1 MICYVARI
9 MPKQTIIPGGAGNDL
24 FVYAHID
31 PSAIRDVV
39 PQATDDH
46 VITELWGVG
55 TSAYRPVLGMYGGWR
70 KYVADVAERCGVA
83 KFEHTCIVGWSAGGA
98 FALEVL
104 EAAGENDAELPDAV
118 VLLDAV
124 YSSKPPGS
132 RPSDGRVVW
141 TPELAALE
149 RYAIAAAREE
159 KILVITHSAIQTPTY
174 ASSGECVNELVRRV
188 QTAIG
193 RQLDIDAEAHQV
205 MKHHPPVLAR
215 RAGNL
220 RILSFVGATAAEHV
234 AEAHL
239 YDEVWRAWIPW
250 SCATCDAGGIAS
262 TRTRLLRLNDR
273 GDDVRR
279 WQETLRALGKPV
291 VADGIFG
298 AKTDAATRMFQMQ
311 AARTRPRF
319 SVDGIVGPATLAA
332 ASEELRWVKI
342 PDPAPFPRISDAD
355 RDRFFGRIASRP
367 SPNKNDPDAIQIL
380 GDWAR
385 ENIIGVH
392 VPQLANIPGAPRNG
406 RVLLHK
412 NAAPQVVAL
421 FDEWQRAGLLP
432 FVLSWDGSWVP
443 RYIRNTKVP
452 SMHAYGIAFDINAEW
467 NPFGR
472 APTRA
477 RGNVREL
484 VTIARRHGFYW
495 GGDFTRPDGMHFE
508 LARLV

>member
-1 MICYVARI
+1 
-9 MPKQTIIPGGAGNDL
+9 MPKQTIIPGGSGNDL
-24 FVYAHID
+24 FIYAHID

-39 PQATDDH
+39 PKATDDF
-46 VITELWGVG
+46 VVTELWGAG
-55 TSAYRPVLGMYGGWR
+55 TSAYRPVLGVYGGWR
-70 KYVADVAERCGVA
+70 KYVTDVAARCGKS

-104 EAAGENDAELPDAV
+104 EAAGENLLELPDAV
-118 VLLDAV
+118 VLLDAI

-132 RPSDGRVVW
+132 RPGDGRVVW
-141 TPELAALE
+141 TAELAALE
-149 RYAIAAAREE
+149 RYAIAAAHED
-159 KILVITHSAIQTPTY
+159 KILVVTHSAIPTPTY

-188 QTAIG
+188 QLAIG
-193 RQLDIDAEAHQV
+193 KPLEADTGALQV
-205 MKHHPPVLAR
+205 MEHHPPVLAR
-215 RAGNL
+215 RAGNF
-220 RILSFVGATAAEHV
+220 RVLSFVAATAAEHI

-250 SCATCDAGGIAS
+250 SCATCDAGAVAS
-262 TRTRLLRLNDR
+262 TRTRSLREGDR
-273 GDDVRR
+273 GDDVRK
-279 WQETLRALGKPV
+279 WQETLRALGKPI

-298 AKTDAATRMFQMQ
+298 RRTDAATRMFQMQ
-311 AARTRPRF
+311 AALSRPGL

-342 PDPAPFPRISDAD
+342 PDPAPFPRLSDVD
-355 RDRFFGRIASRP
+355 RDRFFGRITSRP
-367 SPNKNDPDAIQIL
+367 APNRNDPDAIQIL

-385 ENIIGVH
+385 EHIISAH
-392 VPQLANIPGAPRNG
+392 VPQLAHIPGAPRSG
-406 RVLLHK
+406 QVLLHK
-412 NAAPQVVAL
+412 DAAPQVIAL

-432 FVLSWDGSWVP
+432 FILSWDGSWVP

-452 SMHAYGIAFDINAEW
+452 STHAYGIAFDINAEW

-495 GGDFTRPDGMHFE
+495 GGDFSRPDGMHFE
-508 LARLV
+508 LARLA

>member
-1 MICYVARI
+1 MICYPARI
-9 MPKQTIIPGGAGNDL
+9 MPKQTIIPGGTGNDL
-24 FVYAHID
+24 FIYAHID
-31 PSAIRDVV
+31 PSAIKDIV
-39 PQATDDH
+39 QKTTDDR

-55 TSAYRPVLGMYGGWR
+55 TSAYRPVLAGYGGWK
-70 KYVADVAERCGVA
+70 KYVADIAERCGVT

-104 EAAGENDAELPDAV
+104 EAAGEIASELPDAV

-132 RPSDGRVVW
+132 RPGDGRVVW

-149 RYAIAAAREE
+149 QFAIAAVNEE

-174 ASSGECVNELVRRV
+174 ASTGECINELIRRV
-188 QTAIG
+188 QIATG
-193 RQLDIDAEAHQV
+193 RQLDTDAEAHQV
-205 MKHHPPVLAR
+205 MKNHPPLLAR

-220 RILSFVGATAAEHV
+220 RILSFVGATAVEHV

-250 SCATCDAGGIAS
+250 SCSTCDAGGIAS
-262 TRTRLLRLNDR
+262 TRTRSLRMGDR
-273 GDDVRR
+273 GDDVLR

-291 VADGIFG
+291 TADGIFG
-298 AKTDAATRMFQMQ
+298 AKTDAATRLFQAN
-311 AARTRPRF
+311 AARTRPMF
-319 SVDGIVGPATLAA
+319 SIDGIVGPATLTA
-332 ASEELRWVKI
+332 ASEELRWINI
-342 PDPAPFPRISDAD
+342 PDPAPFPRISDVD

-367 SPNKNDPDAIQIL
+367 SPTQTDPDAIQIV

-385 ENIIGVH
+385 ENIISVH
-392 VPQLANIPGAPRNG
+392 VPQLANIPGAPRTG

-412 NAAPQVVAL
+412 IAAPQVIAL

-443 RYIRNTKVP
+443 RYIRL
-452 SMHAYGIAFDINAEW
+452 SLIHISE
-467 NPFGR
+467 
-472 APTRA
+472 PTRPC
-477 RGNVREL
+477 
-484 VTIARRHGFYW
+484 H
-495 GGDFTRPDGMHFE
+495 
-508 LARLV
+508 